1 MAIRGNE
8 RTKSLLE
15 NVESRK
21 VSYFSNYLDDGNSL
35 LQVLIMKLFGL
46 YISHDVCCKFD
57 SQYYKKLA

>member
-21 VSYFSNYLDDGNSL
+21 VSYFSNYLDDGNPL
-35 LQVLIMKLFGL
+35 LQVLILKLFGL
-46 YISHDVCCKFD
+46 YI
-57 SQYYKKLA
+57 